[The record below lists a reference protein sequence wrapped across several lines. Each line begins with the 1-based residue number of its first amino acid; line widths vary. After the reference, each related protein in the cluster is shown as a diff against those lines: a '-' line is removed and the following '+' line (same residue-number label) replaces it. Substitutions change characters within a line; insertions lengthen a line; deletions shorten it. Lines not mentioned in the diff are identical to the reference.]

1 MSNSTRFLNAFA
13 AIEKHL
19 RTQLR
24 VDRSVPFYRLVD
36 EAALRSPVVRRH
48 MDDLKEFADLRN
60 AIVHERKGNE
70 AIAEPHGSVT
80 TDLERLAEV
89 IGNPP
94 RVLPA
99 FQKVVQTVS
108 QDARIV
114 DALKYVYPR
123 NLSQVPVT
131 SGQRTVGLL
140 TTNTLSRWLASQASV
155 GLADLTE
162 HTIEDALAYTEH
174 QGNWMLV
181 SRHTQLA
188 DVVDEFDRA
197 EAAGRRLDAVLIT
210 NAGKATEQLL
220 GIITIHD
227 MPKLLRQLSPK
238 RRPMAVG
245 VA

>member
-1 MSNSTRFLNAFA
+1 MSNSARFLNAFA
-13 AIEKHL
+13 AIEKQL

-24 VDRSVPFYRLVD
+24 VDRSVSFYRLLD
-36 EAALRSPVVRRH
+36 EAAARSPVVRRH

-60 AIVHERKGNE
+60 AIVHERKGNV

-80 TDLERLAEV
+80 TELERLADV
-89 IGNPP
+89 ISNPP

-99 FQKVVQTVS
+99 FQKVVQVVS

-114 DALKYVYPR
+114 DALKLVYPK

-131 SGQRTVGLL
+131 SGQRIVGLL
-140 TTNTLSRWLASQASV
+140 TTNTLSRWLASHATV

-162 HTIEDALAYTEH
+162 HSIADALAFTEH
-174 QGNWMLV
+174 EGSWLLV
-181 SRHTQLA
+181 SRHTHLA
-188 DVVDEFDRA
+188 DIVDRFDRA

-210 NAGKATEQLL
+210 NDGKATERLL
-220 GIITIHD
+220 GIVTIHD

-238 RRPMAVG
+238 RRPAAIG
-245 VA
+245 AA